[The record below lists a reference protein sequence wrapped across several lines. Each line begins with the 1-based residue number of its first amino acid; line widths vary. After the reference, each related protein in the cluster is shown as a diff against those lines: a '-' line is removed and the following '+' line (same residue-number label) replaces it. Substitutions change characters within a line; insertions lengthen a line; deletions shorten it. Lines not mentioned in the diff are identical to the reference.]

1 MPSHNHQQS
10 VTAATGGTIKGRADW
25 VSDGDNLNQYPQNS
39 TTYSTGGGQA
49 HNNMPPYLAVYMW
62 KRTA

>member
-1 MPSHNHQQS
+1 MIGSDS
-10 VTAATGGTIKGRADW
+10 GIFGATSGTAYFVRSAGSG
-25 VSDGDNLNQYPQNS
+25 
-39 TTYSTGGGQA
+39 TYSTNLTINFGNDQL